1 CGEVKKQ
8 IYDFRDFTWRNLL
21 EGLEI
26 KDNSLW
32 DFTKRITRKNTNFP
46 PFEIN
51 GNQIT
56 DDQQKAEILAKT
68 YEKQFTPSE
77 SKIPDFHRRTNAVM
91 GNYVKSERK
100 NYLKSKNAP
109 IMRHFE
115 ILNIIR
121 NLKNRKSPGKDGLTN
136 SMIKNLPKCVTQ
148 EITRIV
154 NSCIRSVYFPDEWKN
169 ALIKPIPKA
178 NKNL

>member
-1 CGEVKKQ
+1 KRLEIDRAISEINELILETAQKAEIKKARKTNFYTLSSSIRKSIRVRNRLRKDWQRTRDPAIKNRYVHYCGEVKKQ

-100 NYLKSKNAP
+100 NYLK
-109 IMRHFE
+109 
-115 ILNIIR
+115 
-121 NLKNRKSPGKDGLTN
+121 
-136 SMIKNLPKCVTQ
+136 
-148 EITRIV
+148 
-154 NSCIRSVYFPDEWKN
+154 
-169 ALIKPIPKA
+169 
-178 NKNL
+178 